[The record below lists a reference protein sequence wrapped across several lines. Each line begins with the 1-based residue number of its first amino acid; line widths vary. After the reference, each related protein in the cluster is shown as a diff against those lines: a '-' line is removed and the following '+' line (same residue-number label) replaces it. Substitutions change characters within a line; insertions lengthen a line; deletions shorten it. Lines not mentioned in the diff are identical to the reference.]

1 MEEKTLV
8 SVIVPCYNH
17 AHYLPDALL
26 SILNQTYTH
35 WECII
40 INDGSPD
47 NTDEVAQQWLIKDS
61 RFKYYKKENGGL
73 SSARNYGI
81 ERALGKYI
89 VTLDADDKFE
99 KSFIE
104 QAVKI
109 LNKNPEMG
117 IVSCWG
123 YRFNENKIYD
133 LFKPNGKNLN
143 DYLFSSAAL
152 ASAMFRKKCW
162 VEVKGYD
169 EQMKMGYE
177 DWEYYL
183 RISKNGWKTNII
195 EEPLFYYRQ
204 HNSSMRTI
212 AQNNY
217 DVKIKKYIFNKHRE
231 LYIEYFDKTIENLLL
246 SADKNKKEEQKR
258 INSIDYRLGNTI
270 LKPFRWLKSI
280 LK

>member
-1 MEEKTLV
+1 MNELV
-8 SVIVPCYNH
+8 SVVIPCYNH
-17 AHYLPDALL
+17 AKFLPDALF
-26 SILNQTYTH
+26 SILNQTYAH

-40 INDGSPD
+40 VNDGSPD
-47 NTDEVAQQWLIKDS
+47 NTEEVAQQWLLKDE
-61 RFKYYKKENGGL
+61 RITYYKKENRGL
-73 SSARNYGI
+73 SNARNYGI
-81 ERALGKYI
+81 ERALGQYI
-89 VTLDADDKFE
+89 LTLDADDKFE
-99 KSFIE
+99 KTFIE
-104 QAVKI
+104 KAVNVFNNCI
-109 LNKNPEMG
+109 EVG

-123 YRFNENKIYD
+123 LRFKKNKYYG
-133 LFKPNGKNLN
+133 LFKPKGKELN
-143 DYLFSSAAL
+143 DYLFCNA
-152 ASAMFRKKCW
+152 ASAGSVMFRKKCW
-162 VEVKGYD
+162 YEVKGYD

-246 SADKNKKEEQKR
+246 SADKNKKNEQKR
-258 INSIDYRLGNTI
+258 INSIDYRLGNAI
-270 LKPFRWLKSI
+270 LKPLRWLKSL

>member
-1 MEEKTLV
+1 MELV
-8 SVIVPCYNH
+8 SVIVPCFNH
-17 AHYLPDALL
+17 AKYLSEALN
-26 SILNQTYTH
+26 SILHQTYTH

-40 INDGSPD
+40 VNDGSPD
-47 NTDEVAQQWLIKDS
+47 NTDEVAQKWILKDT
-61 RFKYYKKENGGL
+61 RIKYYKKENGGL
-73 SSARNYGI
+73 SSARNYGV
-81 ERALGKYI
+81 ERAVGKYI

-104 QAVKI
+104 QAVNI
-109 LNKNPEMG
+109 LENNDEIG

-123 YRFNENKIYD
+123 YRFSDSKYYD

-162 VEVKGYD
+162 DEVKGYD

-183 RISKNGWKTNII
+183 RVSKNGWKTKII
-195 EEPLFYYRQ
+195 EEPLFFYRQ
-204 HNSSMRTI
+204 HKSSMRTV

-217 DVKIKKYIFNKHRE
+217 DIEIKMYIYSKHKD
-231 LYIEYFDKTIENLLL
+231 LYIENFDKTIENLLL
-246 SADKNKKEEQKR
+246 LAGKNKKNELRR
-258 INSIDYRLGNTI
+258 INSIDYRLGNAI
-270 LKPFRWLKSI
+270 LKPLRWLKLLI
-280 LK
+280 K